1 MRILIADDYGV
12 VRLGLRDLLRGR
24 AGWEVCGEAG
34 NGIEAVELARQLRPD
49 LAILDVAMPLLNG
62 LEATRRI
69 RRELPETE
77 VLLFTVYAS
86 EQLAVEAL
94 EAGARR
100 YLLKSQSASELVSAI
115 ESASWHARGPA
126 RVPPR
131 FGADSAPRANSA
143 RKTGQALT
151 ARECE
156 IVHLIAEGKS
166 NKEMAELLG
175 ISVKTIETHRA
186 HLMQKLGF
194 SSVVQLVHYAVRNH
208 MVDA

>member
-1 MRILIADDYGV
+1 
-12 VRLGLRDLLRGR
+12 
-24 AGWEVCGEAG
+24 VCGEAG
-34 NGIEAVELARQLRPD
+34 NGIEAVELARQLGPD
-49 LAILDVAMPLLNG
+49 LAILDLAMPLLNG

-69 RRELPETE
+69 RRDLPETE
-77 VLLFTVYAS
+77 VLLFTVHAS

-94 EAGARR
+94 EAGAQG
-100 YLLKSQSASELVSAI
+100 YLLKCHSASELVSAI
-115 ESASWHARGPA
+115 ESASRHARGTA
-126 RVPPR
+126 RGPPR
-131 FGADSAPRANSA
+131 FGGSALRANSA
-143 RKTGQALT
+143 GKTSQALT
-151 ARECE
+151 ARERE

-186 HLMQKLGF
+186 HLMEKLGF